1 MDLTSLQVFLTVAR
15 EKSFSRAAHKLYRTQ
30 PAISISVRKLEDW
43 VGQPLFVRGSRA
55 GKLTEAG
62 ELLIE
67 YAERMLNLKN
77 EILKGVE
84 DLQNLRGGKLSI
96 GVNESSIHAL
106 LPVLVRYRER
116 YPDVKIDIHRV
127 LSRDVPHE
135 VLNYRLDLGI
145 ISFVPQ
151 DEKLTA
157 TPFVRD
163 DLAFV
168 VYPRHRLAKSKSV
181 DISDLGE
188 ETFIAHIVDS
198 PHRTAVIQLFS
209 KHNVPLRMP
218 VDMPTI
224 ESIKRFVEMEM
235 GVAIVP
241 GMCAKME
248 VERGTLVEVKIK
260 QMRLPRQLNLI
271 YRRHDEI
278 SHATRALL
286 RLVRP
291 REPKTTG
298 GRREDKV
305 SAT

>member
-1 MDLTSLQVFLTVAR
+1 MDLQSLQVFLTVAR

-62 ELLIE
+62 ELLSE
-67 YAERMLNLKN
+67 YAERMLNLKD
-77 EILKGVE
+77 EIRKGVE
-84 DLQNLRGGKLSI
+84 DLQNLRGGKLSL

-106 LPVLVRYRER
+106 LPALARYREH
-116 YPDVKIDIHRV
+116 YPDVKILIHRV

-135 VLNYRLDLGI
+135 VLSYRLDLGV
-145 ISFVPQ
+145 ISFLPQ
-151 DEKLTA
+151 DEKLAA

-168 VYPRHRLAKSKSV
+168 VYPGHPLAKRKSV
-181 DISDLGE
+181 DISELGG

-198 PHRTAVIQLFS
+198 PHRTGVIQLFS

-224 ESIKRFVEMEM
+224 EGIKRFVEMEM

-248 VERGTLVEVKIK
+248 VERGSLVEVKIK
-260 QMRLPRQLNLI
+260 QMKLPRQLYLI

-286 RLVRP
+286 RLVRT
-291 REPKTTG
+291 RESKPAD

>member
-1 MDLTSLQVFLTVAR
+1 MDLVSLQVFLTVAR

-67 YAERMLNLKN
+67 YAERMLNLKS

-106 LPVLVRYRER
+106 LPVLARYREH
-116 YPDVKIDIHRV
+116 YPDVKISIHRV

-145 ISFVPQ
+145 ISFIPQ
-151 DEKLTA
+151 EEKLTA

-181 DISDLGE
+181 DISELGDE
-188 ETFIAHIVDS
+188 IFIAHIVDS

-241 GMCAKME
+241 SMCAKME
-248 VERGTLVEVKIK
+248 VERGTLVDVKIK
-260 QMRLPRQLNLI
+260 QLRLPRQLNLI

-291 REPKTTG
+291 REPKTTD

>member
-1 MDLTSLQVFLTVAR
+1 MDLASLQVFLTVAR

-67 YAERMLNLKN
+67 YAERMLNLKS

-106 LPVLVRYRER
+106 LPVLARYREH
-116 YPDVKIDIHRV
+116 YPDVKISIHRV

-145 ISFVPQ
+145 ISFIPQ

-157 TPFVRD
+157 MPFVRD

-181 DISDLGE
+181 DISELGDE
-188 ETFIAHIVDS
+188 IFIAHIVDS

-241 GMCAKME
+241 SMCAKME

-260 QMRLPRQLNLI
+260 QLRLPRQLNLI

-291 REPKTTG
+291 REPKTTD